1 MIVAL
6 VNLKGG
12 VGKTTSAL
20 YFAAVSEERDEKPV
34 VLDADNE
41 RSALEWAAAG
51 ELPFEVLAA
60 QKDGLARQAR
70 ALEQEG
76 RTVIID
82 APPNS
87 REVLWA
93 AAAVADRVVV
103 PVAPTGVDVNRLRA
117 TLEVLLDV
125 EATRGGLDTSILL
138 TRWDRRKRLARE
150 AEELLGR
157 SPLLNARIRSLTR
170 YEDGFGGRP
179 TYLEEY
185 GPAWKEVIG
194 G

>member
-1 MIVAL
+1 LIVAL

-20 YFAAVSEERDEKPV
+20 YFAAVAEERGEKPV

-41 RSALEWAAAG
+41 RSALEWAGAG
-51 ELPFEVLAA
+51 ELPFEVLEA
-60 QKDGLARQAR
+60 QRDGLARQAR
-70 ALEQEG
+70 ALEKEG

-125 EATRGGLDTSILL
+125 EATRG
-138 TRWDRRKRLARE
+138 
-150 AEELLGR
+150 ELLGR
-157 SPLLNARIRSLTR
+157 FPLLEARIRSLTR
-170 YEDGFGGRP
+170 YEDGFGARP

>member
-20 YFAAVSEERDEKPV
+20 YLAAVAQERGQDPV

-41 RSALEWAAAG
+41 RSALEWARAG
-51 ELPFEVLAA
+51 ELPFGVVAA
-60 QKDGLARQAR
+60 QRDGLARQAR
-70 ALEQEG
+70 SLEKEG
-76 RTVIID
+76 HTVILD
-82 APPNS
+82 APPND
-87 REVLWA
+87 REILRVA
-93 AAAVADRVVV
+93 ASVADRIVV
-103 PVAPTGVDVNRLRA
+103 PVAPTGVDVNRLRS
-117 TLEVLLDV
+117 TLEILLDV
-125 EATRGGLDTSILL
+125 EATRGELDTSILL
-138 TRWDRRKRLARE
+138 TRWDQRKRLARE
-150 AEELLGR
+150 ALELLEHF
-157 SPLLNARIRSLTR
+157 PLLDARIRDLTR

-185 GPAWKEVIG
+185 EAAWKEVIG

>member
-1 MIVAL
+1 MIVSL

-20 YFAAVSEERDEKPV
+20 YFAAVAEEKGQEPV

-41 RSALEWAAAG
+41 RSALDWAESG
-51 ELPFEVLAA
+51 ELPFPVLEA
-60 QKDGLARQAR
+60 QKDALARQAR
-70 ALEQEG
+70 ALEKDG
-76 RTVIID
+76 RTVLID

-125 EATRGGLDTSILL
+125 EATRGELDTSILL
-138 TRWDRRKRLARE
+138 TRWDKRKRLARE

-157 SPLLNARIRSLTR
+157 FPLLDARIRSLTR
-170 YEDGFGGRP
+170 YEDGFGSRP

-185 GPAWKEVIG
+185 EQAWMEVTRG
-194 G
+194 